1 MTAKGL
7 FWMFAGPAVWMAIL
21 LLIASDKAHDVA
33 AATKVETD
41 PGAPIAAEIADGAVQ
56 PATLP
61 VRESEPTCLAI
72 DMRRL
77 AHPATTG
84 IRTAW
89 TADARLDWPLR
100 CVGHLGTQFTNR
112 LPRCGSGPG
121 AT

>member
-33 AATKVETD
+33 AATTAETD

-56 PATLP
+56 PATVR

-72 DMRRL
+72 DVRPL
-77 AHPATTG
+77 AHPETTR

-89 TADARLDWPLR
+89 TAHTRLDWPLR
-100 CVGHLGTQFTNR
+100 CVGRLGTQFTNR
-112 LPRCGSGPG
+112 VRRCGSGPG